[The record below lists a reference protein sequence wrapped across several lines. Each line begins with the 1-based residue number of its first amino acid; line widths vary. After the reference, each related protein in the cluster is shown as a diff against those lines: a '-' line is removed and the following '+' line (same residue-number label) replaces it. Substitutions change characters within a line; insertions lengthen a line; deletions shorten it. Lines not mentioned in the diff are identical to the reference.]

1 MTRLVTVGDYQ
12 DSKRELL
19 CWDQEETTSIIYQ
32 ISKKF
37 LEHDPEIKM
46 GSDYYLSKNPN
57 GLNLEDDIKT
67 KLHKLVDFTKKYR
80 EEEEPHISHTATVNL
95 VALKVYDVGS
105 TKDSYMAIKLNLGH
119 SRDTRLEKRITPKS
133 VEKLD
138 EIVKLFA
145 EELNKQLE
153 ANKERFTK
161 TIKEYKINLEHSKTF
176 PDFAEKLGLGR
187 KESSEDDRHE
197 LVGGNYASITKDF
210 GETNITLT
218 QRFDGDFDL
227 HILKIDEAKLRELM
241 ERLK

>member
-80 EEEEPHISHTATVNL
+80 EEEEPHISHTVTVNL

-153 ANKERFTK
+153 ANRERFTK
-161 TIKEYKINLEHSKTF
+161 TIKEYKINLEHSKIF
-176 PDFAEKLGLGR
+176 PDFAEKLGFGR
-187 KESSEDDRHE
+187 KEALEDDMFE
-197 LVGGNYASITKDF
+197 GNYSFITKDF